1 MYAPEKT
8 EIELLA
14 PAGCLAS
21 LSAAIANGADAVYFG
36 LAQLNMR
43 ARARRSFEREDL
55 VEICRICKEAGVKS
69 YLALNT
75 LLYEHDLRLCREL
88 LMEAKANDI
97 SAVILSDMAAV
108 MIAEELGLEIHLST
122 QLSIS
127 NSESVRFYAAH
138 CDRIVLA
145 RELSLPMIKTVRQ
158 AIVEEDIRGRDGR
171 LMELEAFAHGALCVA
186 VSGRCNMSLYTSNAS
201 ANRGACEQ
209 NCRKEYIV
217 KDAQTGAE
225 LMVDNNYIMSPND
238 ILTLPFVDQMVDS
251 GVQVFKLEGRGRA
264 PDYVGAVT
272 AAYRKALDAVADGTF
287 NQELV
292 AELLPSLEK
301 VYNRGFS
308 SGYYLGQKQGW
319 SAADGTKATRQKRKV
334 GTVTNVFA
342 KAGVLQVDC
351 SAGKL
356 AVGDD
361 YVLIGNTTG
370 AVNGTVSEL
379 RVTRPEGQLPTDE
392 VVKGDEFT
400 LPHDGEA
407 RRGDQVYY
415 LAPVAPAED
424 KAPAAEP
431 AAAPI

>member
-272 AAYRKALDAVADGTF
+272 AATARLSTQWPMAPSTKSSWPSCCPPSRRSITGVSPRATTSARSRVGP
-287 NQELV
+287 
-292 AELLPSLEK
+292 LPTAP
-301 VYNRGFS
+301 RPRAR
-308 SGYYLGQKQGW
+308 
-319 SAADGTKATRQKRKV
+319 SAR
-334 GTVTNVFA
+334 
-342 KAGVLQVDC
+342 
-351 SAGKL
+351 
-356 AVGDD
+356 
-361 YVLIGNTTG
+361 
-370 AVNGTVSEL
+370 SEL
-379 RVTRPEGQLPTDE
+379 
-392 VVKGDEFT
+392 
-400 LPHDGEA
+400 
-407 RRGDQVYY
+407 
-415 LAPVAPAED
+415 
-424 KAPAAEP
+424 
-431 AAAPI
+431 

>member
-1 MYAPEKT
+1 MDAPEKT
-8 EIELLA
+8 KIELLA

-88 LMEAKANDI
+88 LVEAKANDI

-108 MIAEELGLEIHLST
+108 MIAQELGLEIHLST

-201 ANRGACEQ
+201 ANLGACEQ

-225 LMVDNNYIMSPND
+225 LLVDNNYIMSPND
-238 ILTLPFVDQMVDS
+238 ILTLGFVDQMVDS

-319 SAADGTKATRQKRKV
+319 SATDGTRATRQKRKV

-342 KAGVLQVDC
+342 KAGILQVDC

-370 AVNGTVSEL
+370 AVNGTVTEL
-379 RVTRPEGQLPTDE
+379 RVTKPEGQLPTDE

-407 RRGDQVYY
+407 RRGDQLYF
-415 LAPVAPAED
+415 LAPVAPAAD

-431 AAAPI
+431 ATAPA

>member
-1 MYAPEKT
+1 MQISTKTKT
-8 EIELLA
+8 ELLS
-14 PAGCLAS
+14 PAGCYPS
-21 LSAAIANGADAVYFG
+21 LRAAIANGADAVYFG

-55 VEICRICKEAGVKS
+55 AEICRICAEGNVKS

-75 LLYEHDLRLCREL
+75 VLYEHDLKLCREIL
-88 LMEAKANDI
+88 VEAAAQKV

-108 MIAEELGLEIHLST
+108 MIAEDLGLEVHLST

-127 NSESVRFYAAH
+127 NSDAVRFYASH

-145 RELSLPMIKTVRQ
+145 RELSLPMINLVHQK
-158 AIVEEDIRGRDGR
+158 IIDDDIRGRSGK

-186 VSGRCNMSLYTSNAS
+186 VSGRCGMSLYTSNAS

-217 KDAQTGAE
+217 KDAETGVE
-225 LMVDNNYIMSPND
+225 LLVDNNYIMSPTD
-238 ILTLPFVDQMVDS
+238 IRTIAFVDKMVAA
-251 GVQVFKLEGRGRA
+251 GVLVFKLEGRGRS

-272 AAYRKALDAVADGTF
+272 AAYRKALDAVADGSY

-292 AELLPSLEK
+292 EELMPSLEK

-319 SAADGTKATRQKRKV
+319 SGAGGTQATRHKLKV
-334 GTVTNVFA
+334 GDISNVFS
-342 KAGVLQVDC
+342 KVGVIEVQC

-356 AVGDD
+356 GVGDE
-361 YVLIGNTTG
+361 YVIIGHTTG
-370 AVNGTVSEL
+370 AVPGIVSEL
-379 RVTRPEGQLPTDE
+379 REETPSGPQPAESVR
-392 VVKGDEFT
+392 KGCVFT
-400 LPHDGEA
+400 MPHDGEA
-407 RRGDQVYY
+407 RRGDQIYV
-415 LAPVAPAED
+415 LTPVPAPAL
-424 KAPAAEP
+424 A
-431 AAAPI
+431 